1 MPLHSSNVGS
11 TASHQQADLTA
22 ASDNN
27 TGAGVEVP
35 DIVSF
40 DSSAA
45 AQPPASTPQPSTRN
59 STASKSGG
67 RAEARAKLD
76 AIRQAKS
83 AIQLTDAAAAR
94 LKELLACQNDAAGI
108 RVGVRKRGCSGN
120 TYVMDYASE
129 KGKFD
134 EEVSAKGVRLFINP
148 QALLKVTG
156 TVLDFQEDELGSQF
170 VFDNPNAKG
179 SCGCGESFYV

>member
-1 MPLHSSNVGS
+1 M
-11 TASHQQADLTA
+11 QQEA
-22 ASDNN
+22 A
-27 TGAGVEVP
+27 AV
-35 DIVSF
+35 

-45 AQPPASTPQPSTRN
+45 AGNAAQA
-59 STASKSGG
+59 G
-67 RAEARAKLD
+67 ARAKLN
-76 AIRQAKS
+76 ALRERKA
-83 AIQLTDAAAAR
+83 AIQLTDKAAERIRQLLQAR
-94 LKELLACQNDAAGI
+94 NDAAGI

-120 TYVMDYASE
+120 TYIMDYATE

-134 EEVSAKGVRLFINP
+134 EEVADKGVKLFINP

-156 TVLDFQEDELGSQF
+156 TVLDYQEDEIGSQF